1 VTAGG
6 TIRAERPEDRA
17 AIADVHADAFG
28 RTQEGTLVDRLR
40 AEHPDGYGPSL
51 VAEVD
56 GYVVGHVLL
65 SSVTLEAEHRA
76 TLLALAPVAVLRT
89 YQGLG
94 IGSALVTRVL
104 ELAEVP
110 VVVVGAPRWYRRF
123 GFEPAGPLGISGPW
137 PGAGDAWMVWF
148 PAGADQSAW
157 RGRVGYPAPFYDL

>member
-6 TIRAERPEDRA
+6 TIRAERPEDRG

-28 RTQEGTLVDRLR
+28 RTEEGTLVERLR
-40 AEHPDGYGPSL
+40 AEHADGYGPSL

-56 GYVVGHVLL
+56 RHVVGHVLL
-65 SSVTLEAEHRA
+65 SSVTLEAERRS

-110 VVVVGAPRWYRRF
+110 VVLVGAPRWYRRF
-123 GFEPAGPLGISGPW
+123 GFEPAEPLGISGPW
-137 PGAGDAWMVWF
+137 PSAGDAWMVWF
-148 PAGADQSAW
+148 PAGADRSAW
-157 RGRVGYPAPFYDL
+157 RGRVRYPAPFYDL